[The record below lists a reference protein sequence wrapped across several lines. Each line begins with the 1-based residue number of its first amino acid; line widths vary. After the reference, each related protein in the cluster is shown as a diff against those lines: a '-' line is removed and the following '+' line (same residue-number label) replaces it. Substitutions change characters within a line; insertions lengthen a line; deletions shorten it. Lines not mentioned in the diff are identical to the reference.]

1 MEKKLQEKE
10 SLSIEMFKKKNVDIP
25 TKVDLLGKLRLL
37 LSRKTDEMEI
47 YKEIESSLRL
57 DSCSEIAKEFREYSE
72 SNLDLSIAS
81 SKVSSRLSKYTEEIK
96 RQKEKDEEKKIN
108 KYFGFYYK
116 INNLGLKVVIDL
128 KKLKEKWKVEDKDQ
142 VQQIIRRALVRDTLK
157 EHERLRIKGSQ
168 RIEKKK
174 EAKVEELKKTVGIST
189 FAISKKEVQQAKT
202 QISLKSPL
210 KIEKSVANLKISE
223 KKPRE
228 FNEKGQEI
236 FAEKQP
242 IIVVNLAS
250 ERTSTR
256 QSADQDEKKAWK
268 KNVNVKGAKENQI
281 KLDFFK
287 ANQNLNQ
294 GTMFMRT
301 LR

>member
-1 MEKKLQEKE
+1 M
-10 SLSIEMFKKKNVDIP
+10 
-25 TKVDLLGKLRLL
+25 
-37 LSRKTDEMEI
+37 
-47 YKEIESSLRL
+47 
-57 DSCSEIAKEFREYSE
+57 
-72 SNLDLSIAS
+72 
-81 SKVSSRLSKYTEEIK
+81 
-96 RQKEKDEEKKIN
+96 
-108 KYFGFYYK
+108 
-116 INNLGLKVVIDL
+116 
-128 KKLKEKWKVEDKDQ
+128 KKLKEKWKVEDNGQ

-157 EHERLRIKGSQ
+157 EHERLRLKGSQ

-202 QISLKSPL
+202 QISLKSPV
-210 KIEKSVANLKISE
+210 KTEKSVANLKISE

-236 FAEKQP
+236 FGEKQP
-242 IIVVNLAS
+242 QPVLTNLTL

-256 QSADQDEKKAWK
+256 QSGVDQDEKKAWK
-268 KNVNVKGAKENQI
+268 KNANVKGAKETQI

-287 ANQNLNQ
+287 ANQNLNP

-301 LR
+301 LRFFFNLFPS

>member
-1 MEKKLQEKE
+1 M
-10 SLSIEMFKKKNVDIP
+10 
-25 TKVDLLGKLRLL
+25 
-37 LSRKTDEMEI
+37 
-47 YKEIESSLRL
+47 
-57 DSCSEIAKEFREYSE
+57 
-72 SNLDLSIAS
+72 
-81 SKVSSRLSKYTEEIK
+81 
-96 RQKEKDEEKKIN
+96 
-108 KYFGFYYK
+108 
-116 INNLGLKVVIDL
+116 
-128 KKLKEKWKVEDKDQ
+128 
-142 VQQIIRRALVRDTLK
+142 QQIIRRALVRDTLK

-174 EAKVEELKKTVGIST
+174 EAKVEELKKIVGIST

-210 KIEKSVANLKISE
+210 KTEKSVANLKISE

-236 FAEKQP
+236 FGEKQP
-242 IIVVNLAS
+242 QPVLTNLTS

-256 QSADQDEKKAWK
+256 QSGADQDEKKAWK
-268 KNVNVKGAKENQI
+268 KNANVKGAKETQI

-287 ANQNLNQ
+287 ANQSQNP

-301 LR
+301 LRFFYFISFIKFIKKNSYSGLFNKKSPRAFA